1 MNDLTVVRP
10 AFGHPEGR
18 PGKIIRLPGGLVQA
32 LSIHALHNAN
42 KDGNPSRAIDI
53 DKRRNCDAQGYRLAN
68 SGAAG
73 DGPFAFPPKAL
84 SSSASNL
91 PSHTSFA

>member
-1 MNDLTVVRP
+1 MNSLTVLRP
-10 AFGHPEGR
+10 GIGRPEGR

-32 LSIHALHNAN
+32 LFHALHIVH
-42 KDGNPSRAIDI
+42 KDGNPSRAIEI
-53 DKRRNCDAQGYRLAN
+53 VKRRSCDAQGYRPAN

-73 DGPFAFPPKAL
+73 EKPFAFPPKAV
-84 SSSASNL
+84 SSSASKL